1 MNDLIVLYILVNDK
15 WMDGQVSIKSDLLSG
30 DIRFVI
36 VEDLHED
43 LTD

>member
-1 MNDLIVLYILVNDK
+1 M
-15 WMDGQVSIKSDLLSG
+15 SIKSDLLSG
-30 DIRFVI
+30 DISQTKFFLVGRFVI